1 MFCTRTESRLLDVAI
16 DQFGRCGIA
25 GTSTRAIARE
35 AQTPM
40 SSITYYFGGKEGLY
54 CAAAERVA
62 EQLTLHIRPI
72 LTESDD
78 VFGEDGDAA
87 AARLAIH
94 LILARVA
101 KIMIDPDTAVIARFI
116 VREQLAPESSF
127 TRLGKGPFGPVIE
140 RLSALVR
147 RLGGRRMSNDEAQI
161 RGIALCTHVL
171 ISKLVHDQI
180 IAEGGNPPTV
190 AGRVATAHYVVE
202 DHLNAICDRLTRVNA
217 E

>member
-1 MFCTRTESRLLDVAI
+1 MFCTRTESRLLDVAV

-62 EQLTLHIRPI
+62 EQLTLHIQPI
-72 LTESDD
+72 LNESDQ

-87 AARLAIH
+87 AARLAIQ
-94 LILARVA
+94 LILKRIAE
-101 KIMIDPDTAVIARFI
+101 IMVDPDTTTVARFI
-116 VREQLAPESSF
+116 VREQIAPESSF

-140 RLSALVR
+140 RLSTLVR
-147 RLGGRRMSNDEAQI
+147 RLAGGRMSKDEAHI

-171 ISKLVHDQI
+171 ISKLVHDQTM
-180 IAEGGNPPTV
+180 AEAGNRQAA
-190 AGRVATAHYVVE
+190 AGKAATAHYVIE
-202 DHLNAICDRLTRVNA
+202 DHLNAICDRLERVNA
-217 E
+217 D